1 MADYL
6 NDGIL
11 LYLRDLV
18 DWEGYYRLRRGD
30 DADVEAERAALET
43 IVETMAGIC
52 QGIEPE
58 AREAWE
64 EPAKLVDGEVVVP
77 QYIEK
82 AYEMFRE
89 AGLVSVGVNEK
100 YGGYDLPS
108 LVANMLLELASRA
121 SPALMT
127 VLGLQA
133 GAANDIQKYGSEDLR
148 KEYLP
153 KFVSGEVQGS
163 MDLTEPEAGSDLGGI
178 TTRVFDEGGK
188 TYVDGEKIYITNG
201 GADIHLVLARE
212 AETFDESKGS
222 TKGLSLLLCPRALPD
237 GSPNSVSIDRLEHK
251 LGFHNSPTAVVRFS
265 RAEAFRMGKKGD
277 GFKAMLD
284 LMNQARLGVAAQGIG
299 IAEGAVQEAIA
310 YARQRNQFG
319 GPIANLPLMKNMLA
333 RMVIAV
339 EGSRALLYRVA
350 VLIDRNG
357 AIEAYLEREPD
368 ISEGE
373 RAELQ
378 SLRNRNSVQIRLM
391 TPLAKYLGTESCD
404 WVTRMA
410 IQVHGGVG
418 FMAESVVGRMH
429 LDGIVLT
436 IYEGTSE
443 IQVSFALRE
452 IGKGALGIVFEE
464 IEHELSQLKDDRLAP
479 FAEKVRKGMQQ
490 IQEAS
495 AALLQGM
502 DYALLSARLEAE
514 AVIDVIVAAELLRQA
529 DAAPRRFDL
538 AASWVNRKMSEVEG
552 HTRRIAEGDE
562 SRLERCERII
572 ELFE

>member
-6 NDGIL
+6 HDGIL

-18 DWEGYYRLRRGD
+18 DWDGYYRLRRGD
-30 DADVEAERAALET
+30 DVDVEAERAALET

-52 QGIEPE
+52 QEIEPE

-64 EPAKLVDGEVVVP
+64 EPAKLIDGEVVVP
-77 QYIEK
+77 EYIEK
-82 AYEMFRE
+82 AYELFRE
-89 AGLVSVGVNEK
+89 AGLVSVGVKEK

-108 LVANMLLELASRA
+108 LVSNMLLELASRA

-127 VLGLQA
+127 VLELQA
-133 GAANDIQKYGSEDLR
+133 GAATDIQKYGSEDLC

-163 MDLTEPEAGSDLGGI
+163 MDLTESEAGSDLGGI

-188 TYVDGEKIYITNG
+188 TYLDGEKIFITNG
-201 GADIHLVLARE
+201 GAEIHLVLARE
-212 AETFDESKGS
+212 AETFDQSKGT
-222 TKGLSLLLCPRALPD
+222 TKGLSLMLCPRTLSD
-237 GSPNSVSIDRLEHK
+237 GSRNNVILDRLEHK
-251 LGFHNSPTAVVRFS
+251 LGFHNSPTVVVRFD
-265 RAEAFRMGKKGD
+265 RAEAFRMGKKGA
-277 GFKAMLD
+277 GFRAMLD
-284 LMNQARLGVAAQGIG
+284 LMNAARLGVAAQGIG

-310 YARQRNQFG
+310 HARQRKQFG

-350 VLIDRNG
+350 VLVDKNG
-357 AIEAYLEREPD
+357 AIEAYLERETD
-368 ISEGE
+368 ISDSE
-373 RAELQ
+373 RAEYNEL
-378 SLRNRNSVQIRLM
+378 LDRNNTRIRLL
-391 TPLAKYLGTESCD
+391 TPLAKYLATESCD

-429 LDGIVLT
+429 LDGIVTT

-452 IGKGALGIVFEE
+452 IGKGALGTVFEE
-464 IEHELSQLKDDRLAP
+464 LENELSGLKNDSLEP
-479 FAEKVRKGMQQ
+479 FAEKVRQG
-490 IQEAS
+490 IQRIQDAS

-514 AVIDVIVAAELLRQA
+514 AVIDVIVATELLRQA
-529 DAAPRRFDL
+529 DVDPRRFDL
-538 AASWVNRKMSEVEG
+538 AASWVNRKMLEVEEY
-552 HTRRIAEGDE
+552 TRRIAEGDE